1 MLHSA
6 FLFISV
12 CCLSGC
18 RPPTSTNMNVLSVS
32 LQQPQSGGAAAVA
45 DTHTAAIA
53 TPLRQV
59 GVVGTPEPSPRQ
71 KSMAEEADAL
81 FDDDDD
87 DDDDDED

>member
-1 MLHSA
+1 M
-6 FLFISV
+6 IY
-12 CCLSGC
+12 
-18 RPPTSTNMNVLSVS
+18 MIVLSVS
-32 LQQPQSGGAAAVA
+32 LQQPQSGGAAVA
-45 DTHTAAIA
+45 NAHTAAIA

-87 DDDDDED
+87 ED